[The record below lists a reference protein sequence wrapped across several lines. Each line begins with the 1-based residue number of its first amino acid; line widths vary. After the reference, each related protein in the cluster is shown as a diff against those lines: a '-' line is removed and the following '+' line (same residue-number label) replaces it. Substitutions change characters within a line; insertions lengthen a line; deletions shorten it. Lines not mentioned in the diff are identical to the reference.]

1 MINFDGDEEV
11 RVNGP
16 LFVHVIFECHYLYS
30 QGYEEEGGHATIWKA
45 ENGRQTT
52 KKGAMEV

>member
-1 MINFDGDEEV
+1 MMTLPAGHGYGDG
-11 RVNGP
+11 GP
-16 LFVHVIFECHYLYS
+16 LFVGIFKYYLYS
-30 QGYEEEGGHATIWKA
+30 QGHEEEGAIWKA